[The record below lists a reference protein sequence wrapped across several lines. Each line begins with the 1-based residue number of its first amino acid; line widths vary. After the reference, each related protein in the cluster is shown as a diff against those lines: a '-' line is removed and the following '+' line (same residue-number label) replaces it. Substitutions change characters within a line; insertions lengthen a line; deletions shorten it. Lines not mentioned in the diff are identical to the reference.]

1 MPDRLNGDPTQSRSV
16 EAAGVAPASV
26 KTSLLIIEDD
36 DNISTAIEEY
46 FSRAGY
52 AVSAAPDGIAGV
64 ETATK
69 NRPDVV
75 VLDLM
80 LPKMDGLASIRDRKS
95 TRLNSSHGYI
105 SYAVFCL
112 IKKKSR
118 NRVITQVP

>member
-52 AVSAAPDGIAGV
+52 TVNAAPDGIAGI
-64 ETATK
+64 ETATRK
-69 NRPDVV
+69 RPDVG
-75 VLDLM
+75 VLDM
-80 LPKMDGLASIRDRKS
+80 MPAKMDGVDVGKASREE
-95 TRLNSSHGYI
+95 
-105 SYAVFCL
+105 
-112 IKKKSR
+112 
-118 NRVITQVP
+118 NR